1 MEIELEDTVYN
12 LDAEKNNKGKDKRQL
27 LKCLYVRYED
37 EKRVSCRISPEEI
50 IAEMQAVLVTSGEWV
65 GMGEKENK

>member
-50 IAEMQAVLVTSGEWV
+50 IAEM
-65 GMGEKENK
+65 